1 MSMYEDIK
9 KYINT
14 LRTAYL
20 GVDVRDGIANSIE
33 AMNEKTRSLSERQDC
48 LGSTFDSILG
58 LEGHTD
64 LEVVASRTNS
74 KGTVYS
80 SLKERLD
87 SYDSIIDDP
96 NINYTNSINYEM
108 YGAKGDGITDDS
120 EAIYNAH
127 ITANTLHLPVFA
139 DGSKKYYMKNTLKVP
154 IKTHTNWN
162 GCELI
167 FDEDGDEKVANPF
180 EILPSKDSIQVSDL
194 SGITLTT
201 STTQIK
207 QLAGNGM
214 CLVDVVNANKKHYIR
229 KGSNA
234 DNGYNQTEQFII
246 DNTGK
251 ILTPIYFSFDSITS
265 ITLYPLEK
273 EVLYIGN
280 ASIRTKENTYNGDS
294 SYIQRGILCKRNN
307 TIIYGINHIVD
318 ESNVDAPAPSRGIIY
333 FHTCANVVLKD
344 SIVCSRRQYNNV
356 GTYEINYYK
365 VVNATM
371 ENVIDKHILDTSR
384 WGCHTSNYLKNL
396 TVNNCQLSRVD
407 AHRGVWVIKIKDS
420 ILGHQGLRLVGGG
433 DLLLENITS
442 YAPNLIAFRSDY
454 GSTWRGKVR
463 LKNIEHKPI
472 ATTKEISVLRF
483 ENDMSHNFGYN
494 CYMPQTIE
502 IEDYYL
508 DDNNEN
514 SNDGLYKII
523 NYVESFDSTV
533 DYAYKVRFSREI
545 KLRNIR
551 NSSSKGFTVW
561 SGAIAPFYA
570 TSDFSYVEKGE
581 NYSETSK
588 NIIIKQNCI
597 IELDNVQ
604 LTTISTRSIN
614 SSSNNIFAIRGLG
627 RQAND
632 NYLAV
637 KNRVVPQIII
647 NNCKDVCIGLM
658 GFPFMLNIYR
668 STIKAAN
675 CVANGSRNIAHFD
688 GCIFDANF
696 PDTSTH
702 GYRFNGVTTDF
713 IGCYF
718 DNPAYTSG
726 SVSKDIIENAY
737 GFLNYNRVQTS
748 DSTMR
753 SLCSFANCRIH
764 PDIEPTTLFPVL
776 RNFRYE
782 FNSSQGIK
790 ERR

>member
-318 ESNVDAPAPSRGIIY
+318 ESDVEGPAPSRGIIY
-333 FHTCANVVLKD
+333 FNTCSNVVVKD
-344 SIVCSRRQYNNV
+344 SFVSSRRQHNNI

-371 ENVIDKHILDTSR
+371 ENVIDKYILDTSR

-407 AHRGVWVIKIKDS
+407 AHKGVWGIKIKDS
-420 ILGHQGLRLVGGG
+420 ILGHQGIRLVGGG
-433 DLLLENITS
+433 DLIVENVTN
-442 YAPNLIAFRSDY
+442 YAPNFISFRSDY
-454 GSTWRGKVR
+454 GSSWRGKVKT
-463 LKNIEHKPI
+463 KNVEHRPI
-472 ATTKEISVLRF
+472 ASTEEVSVLRF
-483 ENDMSHNFGYN
+483 QNDMTHDFGYN

-508 DDNNEN
+508 DDSNEN

-533 DYAYKVRFSREI
+533 DYAYKVRFPREI

-561 SGAIAPFYA
+561 SAAIAPFYA
-570 TSDFSYVEKGE
+570 SSDFSYVEKGE

-597 IELDNVQ
+597 IEIDNVQ
-604 LTTISTRSIN
+604 LTTISTSSIN

-632 NYLAV
+632 NYLTI
-637 KNRVVPQIII
+637 KNRVVPHIII
-647 NNCKDVCIGLM
+647 NNCKDACISLM
-658 GFPFMLNIYR
+658 GFPFILNVYR

-675 CVANGSRNIAHFD
+675 CVANGSRNISHFD
-688 GCIFDANF
+688 GCIFDARF
-696 PDTSTH
+696 PDPSTY

-713 IGCYF
+713 VSCYF
-718 DNPAYTSG
+718 DKASYSSG
-726 SVSKDIIENAY
+726 NISKDTIANAY
-737 GFLNYNRVQTS
+737 NFLSYNSVTAL
-748 DSTMR
+748 DSNLR

-764 PDIEPTTLFPVL
+764 PDIEPTTLFNAL
-776 RNFRYE
+776 KNFRYE

-790 ERR
+790 DRR